1 MSISIDT
8 YCLQCLLRRNIA
20 LAQTL
25 GTEEQAMA
33 FAKEIMKLCINAP
46 EGVSSPWFGPQIAD
60 LLHDMYGLDYDRFR
74 QEKLDSNRF
83 VLERLPA
90 IREKVTNAKDPVFAG
105 LQFAILGNYLDF
117 SALQG
122 QVSFEKL
129 EEMLDKALEME
140 LDDQVYAYLCR
151 DLRRGGKLV
160 YLTDNAGEIG
170 FDRVLAEAIA
180 AAYPDISVTFC
191 VRGAIAQN
199 DATREDAAAVGIPFP
214 VIDNGNRV
222 AGTQLDMLSEEA
234 AAAQSEAARV
244 SASDTLTF
252 EQRLILLV
260 GRSRIGIMFTGALF
274 LLVTAFAALSV
285 GVFASAVFRRTVT
298 ATVMAYLLVFLIG
311 VVTLLP
317 MVLGVSYIG
326 SHYDDMYASTMA
338 SSVAVIGGADAAA
351 SGLSVNA
358 FIYSPAVG
366 LMALIA
372 DQTGLLKSTLMD
384 YSYTMYR
391 IYDYLDF
398 SAIKW
403 ENMPFM
409 AGAGLLL
416 DLLAACF
423 VRPREARL
431 RRRSA
436 KK

>member
-1 MSISIDT
+1 MSIPIDT

-33 FAKEIMKLCINAP
+33 FAKEIMKLCIAAP

-83 VLERLPA
+83 VLERLPM
-90 IREKVTNAKDPVFAG
+90 IRKRVTEAKDPVLAG

-140 LDDQVYAYLCR
+140 LDDQVYADLCR
-151 DLRRGGKLV
+151 DLRQGGKLV

-180 AAYPDISVTFC
+180 SAYPDISVTFC

-234 AAAQSEAARV
+234 AAALSGADVILAKGMANAETMLGCGYNVYYAFLV
-244 SASDTLTF
+244 KC
-252 EQRLILLV
+252 QRFV
-260 GRSRIGIMFTGALF
+260 TRFGKPMFTPM
-274 LLVTAFAALSV
+274 LV
-285 GVFASAVFRRTVT
+285 
-298 ATVMAYLLVFLIG
+298 
-311 VVTLLP
+311 
-317 MVLGVSYIG
+317 
-326 SHYDDMYASTMA
+326 
-338 SSVAVIGGADAAA
+338 
-351 SGLSVNA
+351 
-358 FIYSPAVG
+358 
-366 LMALIA
+366 
-372 DQTGLLKSTLMD
+372 K
-384 YSYTMYR
+384 
-391 IYDYLDF
+391 
-398 SAIKW
+398 
-403 ENMPFM
+403 E
-409 AGAGLLL
+409 
-416 DLLAACF
+416 
-423 VRPREARL
+423 RE
-431 RRRSA
+431 
-436 KK
+436 